1 VTDSGQAD
9 EGVRAFR
16 AVADEIAVLCATAR
30 HPRMFAPW
38 RRLSLSEAGMWR
50 SSDERLALIG
60 RVKALDSLDRL
71 ANATSFNRPA
81 TVDLYVI
88 EVQFKDEF
96 VGDLGWLDRAQFDE
110 ATSSLL
116 ASYESGDSKS
126 VQDWLRSSAERRSLF
141 GVG

>member
-1 VTDSGQAD
+1 
-9 EGVRAFR
+9 
-16 AVADEIAVLCATAR
+16 
-30 HPRMFAPW
+30 
-38 RRLSLSEAGMWR
+38 MWR
-50 SSDERLALIG
+50 SSNERLALIG

-88 EVQFKDEF
+88 EVQFDQEF
-96 VGDLGWLDRAQFDE
+96 VGDLGWLDRDQFDE

-116 ASYESGDSKS
+116 ASYESGDSMS
-126 VQDWLRSSAERRSLF
+126 VQDWLRSSAERRALF